1 MWLRKRQAEVTLP
14 DRSAGVVGT
23 QLVMEEGTMSN
34 SRGLVQGN
42 SATNQVVSGPGSGP
56 DSATNQLY
64 DVAQVTFP
72 FWALVTFSTK

>member
-42 SATNQVVSGPGSGP
+42 SATNQ
-56 DSATNQLY
+56 LY

>member
-1 MWLRKRQAEVTLP
+1 MALP
-14 DRSAGVVGT
+14 DGSAGAVGT

-34 SRGLVQGN
+34 SRGLAQGD
-42 SATNQVVSGPGSGP
+42 SAPGP

>member
-14 DRSAGVVGT
+14 DGSTGVVGT
-23 QLVMEEGTMSN
+23 QLVMVEGTMSN
-34 SRGLVQGN
+34 SRGLVRGN
-42 SATNQVVSGPGSGP
+42 SPPGP
-56 DSATNQLY
+56 DSATKQLY